1 MNLIIIIGF
10 FYIILGFFSV
20 LIPLLYIEL
29 GRPRDF
35 IKAGI
40 ILILGIFLIIYKNIF
55 TNLVS
60 LIIFLNAVLMYF
72 YIFENFSYRW
82 NQLSEKEKFE
92 IKSFNKLINNF
103 SVILNIIS
111 SSLKNLFLNIQI
123 NKKSEEKSIKKKW
136 VRKNDNNL
144 KTISNNQSSEEL
156 ISDIEPTNFSKEDII
171 NKEKNE
177 TKKNKFDKK

>member
-20 LIPLLYIEL
+20 LVPLLYIEL

-60 LIIFLNAVLMYF
+60 FIIFLNAVLMFF

-82 NQLSEKEKFE
+82 NQLLEKEKFE
-92 IKSFNKLINNF
+92 IRSFSKFINNF

-111 SSLKNLFLNIQI
+111 SSLKNLFLSIQI
-123 NKKSEEKSIKKKW
+123 NKKSEEKSIQKKW
-136 VRKNDNNL
+136 VRKNDNL
-144 KTISNNQSSEEL
+144 KIISDQQSSEEL
-156 ISDIEPTNFSKEDII
+156 ISNIESTNFSKEDII
-171 NKEKNE
+171 SEKKNE

>member
-10 FYIILGFFSV
+10 FYIILGLFSL

-29 GRPRDF
+29 ERPKDF

-40 ILILGIFLIIYKNIF
+40 NLILGILLIIYKNIF

-60 LIIFLNAVLMYF
+60 LIIFLNAILMFF

-82 NQLSEKEKFE
+82 NQLLEKEKFE
-92 IKSFNKLINNF
+92 LKSLNKFKNNF
-103 SVILNIIS
+103 SIILKIIS
-111 SSLKNLFLNIQI
+111 ASLKNLFLSGQI
-123 NKKSEEKSIKKKW
+123 NNKSEDKLNKKKW
-136 VRKNDNNL
+136 VRKNDNSL
-144 KTISNNQSSEEL
+144 KIISDNESSEDIISNIQ
-156 ISDIEPTNFSKEDII
+156 PTNLPKEDII
-171 NKEKNE
+171 GKEKNE

>member
-20 LIPLLYIEL
+20 IVPLLYIEL

-60 LIIFLNAVLMYF
+60 LIIFLNAILMFF

-82 NQLSEKEKFE
+82 NQLLEKEKFE
-92 IKSFNKLINNF
+92 IRSFSKLINNF

-111 SSLKNLFLNIQI
+111 SSLKNLFLSIQI

-136 VRKNDNNL
+136 VRKNDNLNI
-144 KTISNNQSSEEL
+144 ISDQQSSEEL
-156 ISDIEPTNFSKEDII
+156 ISNIESTNFSKEDII
-171 NKEKNE
+171 SEKKNE